1 MPTSPSMK
9 TLTTFWTSTTCQISL
24 SHPPSLLPSLRMRS
38 LTRETSENEAKTRRR
53 NARRR
58 ESFQLLPAQRTMR
71 RLSTTVPRKICSWS
85 CTCVSLC
92 ILSNIYTIGNPEIQR
107 QERADLCSGRSL
119 ESGSLSLPIRLSIE
133 ASHCVGVITRLLS
146 FTDQIARS
154 WYNDKKPFRLTVIQ
168 PSGHPGLFV
177 IVPIKRWTPTQ
188 AWTASTSIYTSPIYQ
203 SRIIVQ
209 IPTTVPRMTVSLRRR
224 ELIIP
229 SSELMPGN
237 VPEHGGRFA
246 SLKLVRI
253 I

>member
-119 ESGSLSLPIRLSIE
+119 ESGHFTPCRFLSG
-133 ASHCVGVITRLLS
+133 CLL
-146 FTDQIARS
+146 
-154 WYNDKKPFRLTVIQ
+154 K
-168 PSGHPGLFV
+168 HP
-177 IVPIKRWTPTQ
+177 
-188 AWTASTSIYTSPIYQ
+188 TAS
-203 SRIIVQ
+203 
-209 IPTTVPRMTVSLRRR
+209 VSLRGCF
-224 ELIIP
+224 L
-229 SSELMPGN
+229 LLTKLPGRGIMIKS
-237 VPEHGGRFA
+237 H
-246 SLKLVRI
+246 SD
-253 I
+253 